1 MNTQSRP
8 GRALLWL
15 LAIPLMACVI
25 SPPLYWAGSSLAD
38 AGWLPV
44 VKDFPFHRYFSRSV
58 QISALLVLW
67 PLVRSLGVRR
77 ASDLGLGKNPAF
89 LRDGLAGF
97 AVALASVGVLGSILM
112 LLGWLEWRSSP
123 HPAGLLRIF
132 ATAWTVSII
141 EELVFRGVLLGLLLR
156 SLGAI
161 PAVLISSG
169 AFAVVHFLKTSR
181 QPLEGPVGWTSG
193 FEQLPLVFSSAPA
206 WPVWA
211 WALASLFL
219 AGLILGFTTVRTR
232 SLFLAIGI
240 HAGWI
245 LGQQGLQWIAKSTIR
260 PSDRLL
266 PWIGPNVVS
275 GAVPT
280 GVLPLLAIA
289 ASGLVLWLGL
299 RTRPGSR

>member
-1 MNTQSRP
+1 
-8 GRALLWL
+8 
-15 LAIPLMACVI
+15 MACVI
-25 SPPLYWAGSSLAD
+25 SPPLYWVGSALAE

-67 PLVRSLGVRR
+67 PLVCALGVRR

-89 LRDGLAGF
+89 LRDVLLGF
-97 AVALASVGVLGSILM
+97 GVALASVAALGAVLAAM
-112 LLGWLEWRSSP
+112 GWLEWRSNP
-123 HPAGLLRIF
+123 HPAGLLRIC
-132 ATAWTVSII
+132 ATAWTVSIV
-141 EELVFRGVLLGLLLR
+141 EEVVFRGVLLGLLLR
-156 SLGAI
+156 SLGAL
-161 PAVLISSG
+161 PAILISS
-169 AFAVVHFLKTSR
+169 AMFAGVHFLKTSR
-181 QPLEGPVGWTSG
+181 QPLDGPVGWTSG
-193 FEQLPLVFSSAPA
+193 FEQLPLVLSSAPE

-211 WALASLFL
+211 WAAASLVL
-219 AGLILGFTTVRTR
+219 AGLILGFTAVRTR

-245 LGQQGLQWIAKSTIR
+245 LGQQGLQWIGKSTIR

-280 GVLPLLAIA
+280 GLLPLLAIA
-289 ASGLVLWLGL
+289 AAGFVIWLRL
-299 RTRPGSR
+299 RPRHRER